1 MGTRWW
7 NDCLSYQLAALLAA
21 ASWACSSLIAAEP
34 VRRLGGPRFCRIRML
49 YVSGMLLTLATVTGG
64 WSSLSRGDVG
74 MLAVS
79 GLIGLLLGDVA
90 LFTAMARIGPRRTSV
105 LFTAN
110 APLAAVGGVLLY
122 DESFSAT
129 ALGGA
134 TLTVV
139 GIAMAVN
146 FGSRD
151 GTHTHVFERI
161 EGSLRAG
168 ASWAAL
174 GALGQAVGALTAK
187 PVLDGGA
194 DTLAVAATRAVIA
207 TAAMWLV
214 ARPTDR
220 LARPRQRGEI
230 RRSDHLRLA
239 GSALVAMVLGMTL
252 LLWAIGHG
260 DTGVATIL
268 SATTPVIML
277 PLLWIRIRQA
287 PAPGAWLGAV
297 LTVLGTALL
306 I

>member
-1 MGTRWW
+1 
-7 NDCLSYQLAALLAA
+7 LPYQLAALLAA

-49 YVSGMLLTLATVTGG
+49 YVSAMLVVLATVTGG
-64 WSSLSRGDVG
+64 WSSLSRDDVG
-74 MLAVS
+74 LLAVS
-79 GLIGLLLGDVA
+79 GVIGLLLGDVA

-122 DESFSAT
+122 DESFSLT

-146 FGSRD
+146 FGSKG
-151 GTHTHVFERI
+151 GTHAHIFERV
-161 EGSLRAG
+161 EGSLRVG

-194 DTLAVAATRAVIA
+194 NTLAVAATRAVIA

-220 LARPRQRGEI
+220 LARPRQHGEI

-239 GSALVAMVLGMTL
+239 MSALVAMVLGMTL

-268 SATTPVIML
+268 SATTPVILL
-277 PLLWIRIRQA
+277 PLLWITIRQA

>member
-1 MGTRWW
+1 
-7 NDCLSYQLAALLAA
+7 LSYQLAALLAA
-21 ASWACSSLIAAEP
+21 ASWATSSLIAAEP

-49 YVSGMLLTLATVTGG
+49 YASGMLLVLATVTGG
-64 WSSLSRGDVG
+64 WSSLSRDDLGL
-74 MLAVS
+74 LAVS
-79 GLIGLLLGDVA
+79 GLIGILLGDVA
-90 LFTAMARIGPRRTSV
+90 LFTAMARIGPRRTAV
-105 LFTAN
+105 VFTSN

-122 DESFSAT
+122 DESFSLT
-129 ALGGA
+129 ALG
-134 TLTVV
+134 

-146 FGSRD
+146 FGSS
-151 GTHTHVFERI
+151 GGAHAHVFERI

-168 ASWAAL
+168 ASWGVL
-174 GALGQAVGALTAK
+174 GALGQAVGALTVK

-214 ARPTDR
+214 ARPTDL

-230 RRSDHLRLA
+230 RPSDHVRLA
-239 GSALVAMVLGMTL
+239 ASALAAMVLGMTL

>member
-1 MGTRWW
+1 
-7 NDCLSYQLAALLAA
+7 
-21 ASWACSSLIAAEP
+21 
-34 VRRLGGPRFCRIRML
+34 
-49 YVSGMLLTLATVTGG
+49 
-64 WSSLSRGDVG
+64 

-105 LFTAN
+105 MFTAN

-122 DESFSAT
+122 EESFSVT

-146 FGSRD
+146 FGSRG
-151 GTHTHVFERI
+151 GTHAHVFERI

-207 TAAMWLV
+207 TAPCDWWPDP
-214 ARPTDR
+214 PTGWPGR
-220 LARPRQRGEI
+220 VSVGRYGA
-230 RRSDHLRLA
+230 
-239 GSALVAMVLGMTL
+239 
-252 LLWAIGHG
+252 
-260 DTGVATIL
+260 
-268 SATTPVIML
+268 ATTSVWPEV
-277 PLLWIRIRQA
+277 PWW
-287 PAPGAWLGAV
+287 PWCSE
-297 LTVLGTALL
+297 
-306 I
+306 

>member
-1 MGTRWW
+1 
-7 NDCLSYQLAALLAA
+7 
-21 ASWACSSLIAAEP
+21 
-34 VRRLGGPRFCRIRML
+34 ML
-49 YVSGMLLTLATVTGG
+49 YASGMLLILATVTGG
-64 WSSLSRGDVG
+64 WSSLSRDDLGL
-74 MLAVS
+74 LAVS
-79 GLIGLLLGDVA
+79 GLIGILLGDVA
-90 LFTAMARIGPRRTSV
+90 LFTAMARIGPRRTAV
-105 LFTAN
+105 MFTSN

-122 DESFSAT
+122 NESFNLT

-134 TLTVV
+134 ALTVV

-146 FGSRD
+146 FGSRG
-151 GTHTHVFERI
+151 GTHAHVFERI
-161 EGSLRAG
+161 EGSLRTG
-168 ASWAAL
+168 ASWGVL
-174 GALGQAVGALTAK
+174 GALGQAVGALTVK

-230 RRSDHLRLA
+230 RRSDHVRLA
-239 GSALVAMVLGMTL
+239 GSALAAMVLGMTL

-277 PLLWIRIRQA
+277 PLLWITIRQA
-287 PAPGAWLGAV
+287 PAPGAWLGAL
-297 LTVLGTALL
+297 LTVVGTALL

>member
-1 MGTRWW
+1 
-7 NDCLSYQLAALLAA
+7 
-21 ASWACSSLIAAEP
+21 
-34 VRRLGGPRFCRIRML
+34 ML
-49 YVSGMLLTLATVTGG
+49 YASGMLLVLATVTGG
-64 WSSLSRGDVG
+64 WSSLSRDDLGL
-74 MLAVS
+74 LAVS
-79 GLIGLLLGDVA
+79 GLIGILLGDVA
-90 LFTAMARIGPRRTSV
+90 LFTAMARIGPRRTAV
-105 LFTAN
+105 MFTSN

-122 DESFSAT
+122 DESFSLT

-134 TLTVV
+134 ALTVV

-146 FGSRD
+146 FGSS
-151 GTHTHVFERI
+151 GGAHAHVFERI

-168 ASWAAL
+168 ASWGVL
-174 GALGQAVGALTAK
+174 GALGQAVGALTVK

-214 ARPTDR
+214 ARPTDL

-230 RRSDHLRLA
+230 RPSDHVRLA
-239 GSALVAMVLGMTL
+239 ASALAAMVLGMTL

-287 PAPGAWLGAV
+287 PAPGAWLGAL